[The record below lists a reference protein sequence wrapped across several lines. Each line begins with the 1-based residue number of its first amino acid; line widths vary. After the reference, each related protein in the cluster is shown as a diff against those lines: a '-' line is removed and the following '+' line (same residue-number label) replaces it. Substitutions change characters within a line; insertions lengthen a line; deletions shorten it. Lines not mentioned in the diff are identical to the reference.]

1 MINARF
7 IIMTVLT
14 TGLLGACSS
23 THLEDVEITCK
34 EFEFGENIVYC
45 GPSGCNYSTEPIIGE
60 INEPGGLTTITNL
73 EEIPI
78 TVSYYPAD
86 DESLAIKNISL
97 EPGVEVSR
105 FAGLLGQGKLEI
117 FRDSAIFKGKGD
129 GADVQICFV
138 NNKAVP

>member
-14 TGLLGACSS
+14 AGLAGGCSN
-23 THLEDVEITCK
+23 THLNDVEITCK
-34 EFEFGENIVYC
+34 DFEFGENIVYC

-60 INEPGGLTTITNL
+60 INEPGGLTTMTNL
-73 EEIPI
+73 EQVPI

-97 EPGVEVSR
+97 EPEKEESR
-105 FAGLLGQGKLEI
+105 FAGLLGKGKIEI
-117 FRDSAIFKGKGD
+117 FRDTGIFKGKGD
-129 GADVQICFV
+129 GADIKICFV
-138 NNKAVP
+138 TNKADQ